1 MRPKLG
7 VRAHSNASPPQSRH
21 LLVLWADP
29 VRSPCS
35 YDGLVHGLL
44 RSVWD
49 EPRPSGAPERVWR
62 DWLLV
67 AVLVPAAL
75 LEGLLRP
82 DVPWRG
88 VTVTVAVVL
97 VPTLLWRRTR
107 PLLMVAIGFGT
118 CGLVPLLTDRHA
130 LDLNVLLYVPLLAYA
145 LFRWG
150 SGREVVI
157 GSAIIVG
164 KLCLG
169 VATGQLGLADTV
181 AGFTVLVAVMALGAA
196 LRYRTGA
203 RQRELDRVK
212 LLERERL
219 ARDLHD
225 TVAHHVSA
233 MAVRAQAGLALAATR
248 PDAATDALR
257 VIEAEAS
264 RALAEMRGIVR
275 VLREDNPPELT
286 PTPRVN
292 DLSRL
297 GDETGGQ
304 PPVDVEILGDADAL
318 TPSVGSAI
326 YRLAQESVTNARR
339 HARHATR
346 IQVRVV
352 VDDTTVR
359 LRVTDDGESS
369 AARPARPP
377 GYGLVG
383 MTERAG
389 LLGGTCEAGP
399 GPGQGWIVTAVL
411 PRAGA
416 AA

>member
-1 MRPKLG
+1 MP
-7 VRAHSNASPPQSRH
+7 
-21 LLVLWADP
+21 
-29 VRSPCS
+29 
-35 YDGLVHGLL
+35 GLL

-49 EPRPSGAPERVWR
+49 EPRPPGAPRRVWR

-82 DVPWRG
+82 DLPWRAG
-88 VTVTVAVVL
+88 AVIVAVGL

-107 PLLMVAIGFGT
+107 PLLMVAITFGV
-118 CGLVPLLTDRHA
+118 CGLLPLLTHPDA
-130 LDLNVLLYVPLLAYA
+130 LDLNVLAYVPLLAYA

-150 SGREVVI
+150 SGREAAL
-157 GSAIIVG
+157 GAALIVG
-164 KLCLG
+164 KLGL
-169 VATGQLGLADTV
+169 AAAIGQLGPADV
-181 AGFTVLVAVMALGAA
+181 FAGSTVLVAVMALGAA
-196 LRYRTGA
+196 LRYRAGA
-203 RQRELDRVK
+203 RQRELDRVT

-219 ARDLHD
+219 ARELHD

-248 PDAATDALR
+248 PEAATDALR

-264 RALAEMRGIVR
+264 RALAEMRSIVR
-275 VLREDNPPELT
+275 VLREEKLREDDPPALA
-286 PTPRVN
+286 PTPQVA
-292 DLSRL
+292 DLDRLADESR
-297 GDETGGQ
+297 GE
-304 PPVDVEILGDADAL
+304 PAVDVEVVGDAAAL
-318 TPSVGSAI
+318 APSLGSAI

-352 VDDTTVR
+352 VDESTVR
-359 LRVTDDGESS
+359 LRVTDDGET
-369 AARPARPP
+369 ATGRPGHSP

-399 GPGQGWIVTAVL
+399 GPQQGWIVTAVL
-411 PRAGA
+411 PRTGA